1 MTISP
6 LSKIEASTK
15 SKASSAVTLEQAKA
29 AGVRASL
36 EDTAKNFESLFV
48 QTVLQTMHSSK
59 IENGLFDDEGQ
70 KPFQDMLDHAYAQ
83 LATNSLNT
91 GLRDAIKR
99 SYGQAAE
106 EYQNRIASEQGRMA
120 AASAQLSTVK

>member
-6 LSKIEASTK
+6 LSKIQATTK
-15 SKASSAVTLEQAKA
+15 SAIPNGVSLEQAKA

-36 EDTAKNFESLFV
+36 DDTAKNFESLFV

-70 KPFQDMLDHAYAQ
+70 KPFQDMLDHAYSQ
-83 LATNSLNT
+83 LVTNSMNT

-99 SYGQAAE
+99 EYGKAADA
-106 EYQNRIASEQGRMA
+106 YQNRLAGEQGMMA
-120 AASAQLSTVK
+120 AANVQLSTVK